1 MIPLLKSRQSDI
13 GYLLPWCF
21 ITFNDEIKGIP
32 FVPDLIDEESHA
44 LANTMILMFGSLG
57 QLAGNGLITV
67 MNIEHYNI
75 NYTHVYYF
83 IGALNIL
90 VGILTSIFI
99 KDVIR
104 SIDFILERLTDRKGN
119 SIGKVLGETAK
130 LISNEPYITFSIIGS
145 ALTFMVKLACSYLI
159 P

>member
-75 NYTHVYYF
+75 N
-83 IGALNIL
+83 
-90 VGILTSIFI
+90 
-99 KDVIR
+99 
-104 SIDFILERLTDRKGN
+104 
-119 SIGKVLGETAK
+119 
-130 LISNEPYITFSIIGS
+130 
-145 ALTFMVKLACSYLI
+145 
-159 P
+159 